1 MSEVKIVT
9 ACVLVIG
16 NEILSGRT
24 QDKNVNYLAKG
35 LNEAGVRLREVRVIP
50 DDRAAIVAALRETK
64 ASFDYVITT
73 GGIGPTHDDITSE
86 CVAEAFGVGMYR
98 DPEIVALLRSY
109 MRSGEMNE
117 ARMRMATFPEGAE
130 LVANPV
136 SAAPGYR
143 IGNVYVLAGVP
154 QIMQAMF
161 DGLKHRFEGGAP
173 VRSRAVHVFLP
184 EGAIAESLGVLQDR
198 YPAIDIGSY
207 PAMRQRRF
215 GVSVVLRGTDPALLE
230 TVLADLKEAL
240 AALGGEPTDE
250 SPESPP
256 DPDPDPDGGA

>member
-1 MSEVKIVT
+1 MSEEKIVT

-24 QDKNVNYLAKG
+24 RDRNINYLAKG
-35 LNEAGVRLREVRVIP
+35 LNEVGIRLREVRVIP
-50 DDRAAIVAALRETK
+50 DVRAVIVATVRETK
-64 ASFDYVITT
+64 AAFDYVITT

-130 LVANPV
+130 LVPNPV

-161 DGLKHRFEGGAP
+161 DGLKHQLVGGTP
-173 VRSRAVHVFLP
+173 VQARAVHVYLP
-184 EGAIAESLGVLQDR
+184 EGAIAEALGVLQDR
-198 YPAIDIGSY
+198 YPSVDIGSY

-215 GVSVVLRGTDPALLE
+215 GVSVVLRGTDAAILQAG
-230 TVLADLKEAL
+230 LADLKEAL
-240 AALGGEPTDE
+240 TALGGDPTDE
-250 SPESPP
+250 SANSPP
-256 DPDPDPDGGA
+256 GPDDAC